1 MKNKLLVTISSLAL
15 AASVNATVTLTLSN
29 PAIGVLNSLAPSTAA
44 TATNGLLWGI
54 IVDADGD
61 GFEQASYNGGWT
73 LATTL
78 TGFAIPGSSG
88 DLFFLA
94 ASNNTTVTAVGGQ
107 GGAGSVVAFNGMNIS
122 ADASGN
128 PTVNTAD
135 KFAVI
140 WFDTGVTVGST
151 VVNNTTKFGFY
162 ANNNFALPANSANQ
176 SYASNFSAAGAEPV
190 RQASLTFGGEAVP
203 ETSTSL
209 LGALGALALLRR
221 RRN

>member
-1 MKNKLLVTISSLAL
+1 MKNKLLVIMSSLAL
-15 AASVNATVTLTLSN
+15 AASANATVTLTLSN
-29 PAIGVLNSLAPSTAA
+29 PAIGVLNSLAPSTSA

-61 GFEQASYNGGWT
+61 GFEQASYEGGWSV
-73 LATTL
+73 ASTL

-94 ASNNTTVTAVGGQ
+94 ASNNKTVTAVGGQ

-128 PTVNTAD
+128 PAVNTAD

-140 WFDTGVTVGST
+140 WFDTGIDAGSSI
-151 VVNNTTKFGFY
+151 VNNTTKFGFY
-162 ANNNFALPANSANQ
+162 ANNNFALPANGANQ
-176 SYASNFSAAGAEPV
+176 SYASNFSAAGPESV
-190 RQASLTFGGEAVP
+190 RQANLTFVGVP